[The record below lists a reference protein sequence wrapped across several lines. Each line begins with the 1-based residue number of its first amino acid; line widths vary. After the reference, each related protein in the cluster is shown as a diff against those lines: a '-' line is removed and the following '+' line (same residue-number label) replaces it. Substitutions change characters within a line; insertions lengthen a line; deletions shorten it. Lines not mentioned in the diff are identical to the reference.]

1 MCRLKAQRL
10 GGILKITGVGPGS
23 SQVWPNL
30 LENVPHP
37 WDLSIFKHKANIIM
51 KLSIYIDHDRKKGR
65 VLCSHTYL

>member
-1 MCRLKAQRL
+1 MCRLKARRL

-51 KLSIYIDHDRKKGR
+51 K
-65 VLCSHTYL
+65 T